1 MFLENL
7 DKRGSKLS
15 HTCISLSKHPF
26 FHRPF
31 ENKYFIVSNIRVSWK
46 NKEEKKR
53 RNLDTGKRG
62 SKDGDTKRSKGL
74 IFRIVLCRLR
84 SQFRGK
90 LLVLRGRFQLSRR
103 SGATKLQPLNAR
115 NSRKSQSSGHRS
127 TVHCWP
133 NTRAG
138 ARCEHENTGISI
150 SYKTI
155 NGGLNRNKNC
165 KSPIAYDVYAVMELP
180 DF

>member
-1 MFLENL
+1 MVLLPNYPILAFHCPNIHFSIARSKTNILSYRIYESLE
-7 DKRGSKLS
+7 KIK
-15 HTCISLSKHPF
+15 K
-26 FHRPF
+26 
-31 ENKYFIVSNIRVSWK
+31 K
-46 NKEEKKR
+46 KKR

-62 SKDGDTKRSKGL
+62 SKDGDAKRSKGL

-155 NGGLNRNKNC
+155 T
-165 KSPIAYDVYAVMELP
+165 AD
-180 DF
+180 

>member
-1 MFLENL
+1 MVLLPNYPILAFHCPNIHFSIARSKTNILSYRIYESLE
-7 DKRGSKLS
+7 KIK
-15 HTCISLSKHPF
+15 K
-26 FHRPF
+26 
-31 ENKYFIVSNIRVSWK
+31 K
-46 NKEEKKR
+46 KKR

-74 IFRIVLCRLR
+74 IFRIVLCRLH

>member
-1 MFLENL
+1 MVPNYSILAFHCPNIHFSIARSKTNILSYRIYESLE
-7 DKRGSKLS
+7 KIK
-15 HTCISLSKHPF
+15 K
-26 FHRPF
+26 
-31 ENKYFIVSNIRVSWK
+31 K
-46 NKEEKKR
+46 KKR

-62 SKDGDTKRSKGL
+62 SKDGDAKRSKGL

-155 NGGLNRNKNC
+155 T
-165 KSPIAYDVYAVMELP
+165 AD
-180 DF
+180 